1 MLSYRHSFHAGNF
14 ADVHKHLALS
24 LLLQALCRKDAPFC
38 YLDTHAGA
46 GFYDL
51 RDDSAQKTGE
61 YRNGIER
68 LWRSESVPP
77 VLRHYLESVTA
88 ANAEANPGE
97 LHYYPGSPWLARH
110 WLRPQDRMVLCE
122 LHGSEYP
129 RLKQLFHGDRQVA
142 VHHQD
147 GYQGLKAFLPP
158 KERRGLVLID
168 PAYELKDEFERVAE
182 SLVQAHQRWES
193 GIYALWYP
201 LIAHK
206 PVAGFYARLRASGVR
221 KILLTE
227 FQVQDETSTNAMT
240 GSGLLIVN
248 PPWRLDEQLRESLH
262 WAWRQLARQGQGG
275 VTVDWLVP
283 E

>member
-14 ADVHKHLALS
+14 ADVHKHLVLS
-24 LLLQALCRKDAPFC
+24 LLIQALCRKDTPFC

-51 RDDSAQKTGE
+51 LGASAQKTGE
-61 YRNGIER
+61 YRDGIAR
-68 LWRSESVPP
+68 LWRNESAPP
-77 VLRHYLESVTA
+77 VLRHYLDAVTA
-88 ANAEANPGE
+88 ANAAASSGE
-97 LHYYPGSPWLARH
+97 PHYYPGSPWLARR

-129 RLKQLFHGDRQVA
+129 GLKQLFQSDAQVA

-168 PAYELKDEFERVAE
+168 PAYELKDEFERAGE
-182 SLVQAHQRWES
+182 ALIQAVGRWQ
-193 GIYALWYP
+193 GGVYALWYP
-201 LIAHK
+201 IIAHK

-221 KILLTE
+221 KILVTE
-227 FQVQDETSTNAMT
+227 LNVQEASGAGMT

-248 PPWRLDEQLRESLH
+248 PPWQLDQQLRELLP
-262 WAWRQLARQGQGG
+262 WVWRQLALQGQGG